1 MQNAEPSSA
10 ESLFKG
16 LWVCTIWWW
25 GLVYSFQ
32 LHSSTL
38 GGLSLS
44 VLICFDRCSLIIEN
58 NKVRSFLSCLVCCLS
73 LWPRLSDAA
82 VCPDP
87 LDPKGSPVISGLGET
102 GHGSVCLL
110 QRVRSSVSC
119 ERNVASQLI
128 ITAHHTSSFPLSVNI
143 SKTDASLRVNND
155 ILYEVPLSNGILAII
170 ICHVQVYTHTYTHH
184 KRLEIPGKNLR
195 VVCIDHVSQRH

>member
-1 MQNAEPSSA
+1 MQDAEPSSA
-10 ESLFKG
+10 DSQFKRSMG
-16 LWVCTIWWW
+16 VHH
-25 GLVYSFQ
+25 LVVRPILLLSAPQ
-32 LHSSTL
+32 QHS
-38 GGLSLS
+38 GRPQPLS
-44 VLICFDRCSLIIEN
+44 VLICFDCCSLIIEN

-82 VCPDP
+82 VCSDP
-87 LDPKGSPVISGLGET
+87 MDPKGSPVISGLGET

-119 ERNVASQLI
+119 KRNVASQLI
-128 ITAHHTSSFPLSVNI
+128 ITAHHTSSFPFSVNI

-170 ICHVQVYTHTYTHH
+170 ICHVQV
-184 KRLEIPGKNLR
+184 
-195 VVCIDHVSQRH
+195 